1 MNDVV
6 ARGRQQARQLLS
18 GFSTGQRVVVVLAVV
33 GAVVALVL
41 FSSWASKPS
50 FTPLFTNLEAA
61 DASAITEKLTA
72 SKVPFE
78 LADGGR
84 TVLVPRDQ
92 VYQVRLDMSA
102 ASLPSGGGAGY
113 ELLDKQGVTTSE
125 FRQRVDYQ
133 RALEGELSRT
143 IQAIDGVAAATV
155 HLVIPE
161 EDLFSDDASR
171 PTASVLVKTKPG
183 KAIGVGQAQA
193 IVRLVSS
200 SVEALAP
207 EDVTVADAKGNI
219 LSSGSGDAAAQS
231 AADVRAS
238 TTQAYEQHLARSVQ
252 DMLATVLGPGNAA
265 VQVRAELDLDS
276 AKRTIETFDTTN
288 ADKAI
293 NEATTNETYSGQ
305 GAALPGGILGID
317 STQETTTGGGT
328 SSYTKGTATRNY
340 AVGKTV
346 EELTAAPGAVR
357 RLSVAVL
364 LNSQAEGADPAKV
377 QDLVEA
383 ATGMSEERGDVIAVD
398 AMPFDTSAAEEAEK
412 GLEAA
417 ESAEKMKSI
426 ASMVRSV
433 VSVLLVL
440 VVLFV
445 LIRATRRTERVA
457 VALPP
462 GFGPTPLP
470 DGEQAALP
478 AGDAGTYDEL
488 ARQPEM
494 AAVAAARSLP
504 ELKAPENEQRLRV
517 QSEIGELI
525 ERQPDEVAQL
535 LRSWLADRRG

>member
-1 MNDVV
+1 MGDVV
-6 ARGRQQARQLLS
+6 ARGRQQARQLLA
-18 GFSTGQRVVVVLAVV
+18 GFSTGQRVVVVLAVA
-33 GAVVALVL
+33 GSVVALVL

-50 FTPLFTNLEAA
+50 FTPLFTNLEAP

-72 SKVPFE
+72 TKVPFE
-78 LADGGR
+78 LADGGL

-143 IQAIDGVAAATV
+143 IQAIDGVSAATV

-161 EDLFSDDASR
+161 DDLFSDDASR

-183 KAIGVGQAQA
+183 KNIGAGQAQA
-193 IVRLVSS
+193 IVHLVSS

-207 EDVTVADAKGNI
+207 EDVTVADAKGTI
-219 LSSGSGDAAAQS
+219 LSSGSGDAAAQT
-231 AADVRAS
+231 AADVRAT

-293 NEATTNETYSGQ
+293 NEATTNETFSGQ

-317 STQETTTGGGT
+317 STQETNTGGGT

-364 LNSQAEGADPAKV
+364 LNSQADGADPAKV

-398 AMPFDTSAAEEAEK
+398 AMPFDASAAKDAEK

-426 ASMVRSV
+426 ASMVRSA

-445 LIRATRRTERVA
+445 LVRASRRTERVA
-457 VALPP
+457 VALPA
-462 GFGPTPLP
+462 GFGPDALP
-470 DGEQAALP
+470 AGEQAALP
-478 AGDAGTYDEL
+478 AGDTYEEL
-488 ARQPEM
+488 AGQPEIV
-494 AAVAAARSLP
+494 AVAATRALP

-535 LRSWLADRRG
+535 LRSWLADRRS